1 MKTTKE
7 FETSKIQNKLRL
19 SRTEKWVLIGE
30 GFITAGI
37 IVLLY
42 YSAYQIF
49 QILVNAFPE
58 FFQDFWVFGDLF
70 IEMKDQSLLEVNP
83 FVYIFLFLLAIIA
96 IVWRLKRRHRNYEIK
111 HIISELKYIA
121 KGNFGHRIPSSNDS
135 DLQEFI
141 DSIHVLVDSTVE
153 AMEEERR
160 IEQTKDELITNV
172 SHDIRTPLTSI
183 IGYLGLVEQKRYSST
198 TQAQE
203 YVQTA
208 YNKARQMKVLV
219 DDLFEYTS
227 VHQTDTPLNTI
238 TFDMVQ
244 LLEQLAIDFQLEAQ
258 EKGMTIEIKNPVEK
272 LLMQGD
278 SEKLVRVFS
287 NLLSNALKYGAGGK
301 TIQLAVTPL
310 TQNQVEIAVKNDG
323 EKIPKE
329 ALGQLFERFYR
340 AETSRTQETA
350 STGLGLAIAKSIVE
364 LHAGTISVET
374 NDEWTK
380 FIVRL
385 PRGSAL
391 SEMEEGEEN
400 SLPFTALD

>member
-1 MKTTKE
+1 MKTTNRS
-7 FETSKIQNKLRL
+7 TDSNNINAQNSLTLRRRERW
-19 SRTEKWVLIGE
+19 SLIGE

-49 QILVNAFPE
+49 QILVNAFPQ
-58 FFQDFWVFGDLF
+58 FFQDFWFFGDLF

-83 FVYIFLFLLAIIA
+83 FVYIFLILLAIIA
-96 IVWRLKRRHRNYEIK
+96 IAWRLKRRHRNYEMR

-121 KGNFGHRIPSSNDS
+121 KGNFEHRIPSSSDP

-141 DSIHVLVDSTVE
+141 DSIHVLVDSTIE

-183 IGYLGLVEQKRYSST
+183 IGYLGLVEQHRYDSIE
-198 TQAQE
+198 QAQE
-203 YVQTA
+203 YVHTA
-208 YNKARQMKVLV
+208 YKKARQMKVLV

-227 VHQTDTPLNTI
+227 VHQKDTPLNII

-244 LLEQLAIDFQLEAQ
+244 LLEQLAIDFQLEAN
-258 EKGMTIEIKNPVEK
+258 EKGMAIEVKSAVDK
-272 LLMQGD
+272 LMMEGD

-287 NLLSNALKYGAGGK
+287 NLLSNALKYGVGGTSIILEVK
-301 TIQLAVTPL
+301 PL
-310 TQNQVEIAVKNDG
+310 NVNDVLITVKNDG
-323 EKIPKE
+323 EKIPSE
-329 ALGQLFERFYR
+329 AVGQLFERFYR
-340 AETSRTQETA
+340 AESSRTQETA

-374 NDEWTK
+374 TEEWTK
-380 FIVRL
+380 FLIRL
-385 PRGSAL
+385 PQKVKKL
-391 SEMEEGEEN
+391 TEE
-400 SLPFTALD
+400 TQQ